1 MKGYGLLSKKEII
14 ENRFQA
20 KIPDGLNYSPH
31 YNLKCEGNCMVLTS
45 ANPMKF
51 VSLWHGMVPFWSKE
65 ERVLYEA
72 PIEGHVLSHDVDHT
86 KRGIILSQD
95 FRKPIRQQR
104 GILPVDYFILTSEKG
119 EPHVVFRTDKKRPL
133 GIGIVWDAWKKNIL
147 DDLTYGFAIITVPAM
162 VGFSNLGLGRMPLIL
177 SQYSWRKWLKPDS
190 ALMEITGCLDPFPED
205 LLNGYPVS
213 DAILTSTENDKLLV
227 KPVGKMIVKGPV
239 VEIIQEKTIEGVPL
253 TSAGRKAMKWHR

>member
-1 MKGYGLLSKKEII
+1 M
-14 ENRFQA
+14 
-20 KIPDGLNYSPH
+20 
-31 YNLKCEGNCMVLTS
+31 
-45 ANPMKF
+45 
-51 VSLWHGMVPFWSKE
+51 
-65 ERVLYEA
+65 

-104 GILPVDYFILTSEKG
+104 GILPVDYFIVTTEKG

-190 ALMEITGCLDPFPED
+190 ALMEVTGCLGPFPED
-205 LLNGYPVS
+205 LLNGYPVN
-213 DAILTSTENDKLLV
+213 DAILTSTENDMLLV
-227 KPVGKMIVKGPV
+227 KLAGEMIIKGSV
-239 VEIIQEKTIEGVPL
+239 VEMPQEKTDGTPL
-253 TSAGRKAMKWHR
+253 TSAGRKAAKWHR